1 MKLVS
6 DMQKWVFEYEKMRG
20 FCRRGRPLIPVW
32 TILRFLLTPVRGV
45 NGHPHQISLI
55 SAVSFGIIC
64 CFREMMFESYPLC
77 SSNVVSI
84 MS

>member
-32 TILRFLLTPVRGV
+32 TILLFFPLTGPVFV
-45 NGHPHQISLI
+45 NSCPG
-55 SAVSFGIIC
+55 
-64 CFREMMFESYPLC
+64 R
-77 SSNVVSI
+77 
-84 MS
+84 